1 MAGSDRSTTTSPS
14 NPTARRQR
22 CKGLHAVS
30 GNPEITM
37 TDDDYKYIYTK
48 RRVYRLAKDAGGI
61 PIEEVYP
68 GAEMPEFLKGALVY
82 ETPRGRIIARQE
94 LDERGSQADGENARA
109 EGRQGMGQDTAKE
122 RPRDAAE
129 RPEPAAKRETSVPDL
144 QDNPMRFFRKD
155 APARRNGSKTRDR
168 DGDFER

>member
-1 MAGSDRSTTTSPS
+1 
-14 NPTARRQR
+14 
-22 CKGLHAVS
+22 
-30 GNPEITM
+30 M

-94 LDERGSQADGENARA
+94 SDERGSQADGENARA
-109 EGRQGMGQDTAKE
+109 EGRQGMVRIPRKSGHAMPLSVRNRRPNGKRPSPIYKTIRCASSARTHRRGGTA
-122 RPRDAAE
+122 P
-129 RPEPAAKRETSVPDL
+129 KRATAMAISSA
-144 QDNPMRFFRKD
+144 DNDRSGS
-155 APARRNGSKTRDR
+155 APAI
-168 DGDFER
+168 